1 MFDQTMS
8 DKLWLKKQ
16 DIALNFNMLLS
27 GQAVANEQTGRL
39 QPDNAGKF
47 NRVEW

>member
-8 DKLWLKKQ
+8 DKRWLKKQ

-27 GQAVANEQTGRL
+27 GQAVSNEQTGRL
-39 QPDNAGKF
+39 QPDNDSKF
-47 NRVEW
+47 ERVEW